1 MTSISDVTFT
11 ERLFAH
17 YKRKYKNEKKIKMKK
32 ITKPHL
38 VAHLYFN
45 KPPTTCQGFLANAKK
60 PFFAGW
66 RTQTSAPEAHGL
78 FFGKR

>member
-1 MTSISDVTFT
+1 MEEII
-11 ERLFAH
+11 
-17 YKRKYKNEKKIKMKK
+17 KKIN
-32 ITKPHL
+32 TEPHL
-38 VAHLYFN
+38 VAHLYLN

-66 RTQTSAPEAHGL
+66 RTLSFAPEAHGL